1 MLQRKS
7 SAGLRV
13 LKQPILLRAP
23 IPGAIGLSTH
33 LRNLH
38 PLPKLQGR
46 ARPHSKDFLPAT
58 PRRPPS
64 RKGPSCPILR
74 TEKGPDAPC
83 RFSIEAEA
91 CVTSA
96 IVMELEE
103 KSSDSGGGDSGIRG
117 QVRWESSYSS
127 DGKSRISI
135 DVREKS
141 LGSGDAKSRFSI
153 DAKEKSSHSGDGK
166 LRIGIE
172 IKGKS
177 SEVHNGKLGHCIE
190 VKDESSD
197 SGRKPG
203 ISIKVKEKSSA
214 SGDGKS
220 GISIKVKEKSSNSS
234 GEKSDVAGFLTRAAM
249 FGLFCMILWRTREKP
264 DDGNVAFSLFL
275 KAKLKTEK
283 KLDKLEFQEFWRE
296 CQKGI
301 EWREWKRHVS
311 LDAWLD
317 ARCEAYDR
325 GIDVDDVLSQWLKTE
340 INTVPPL
347 CPSTEMSTVELRRWA
362 MQRDGDTMRD
372 VAAKI
377 ERDEAAM
384 RRQREEQKKEAADHG
399 QNCCKS
405 GNCQACEPEK
415 RGDAT
420 FPIQPRSHNCQAPMT
435 EKRDKAFDSR
445 YPPSCCA
452 KSECQNLVSVKS
464 QRDMDASGAS
474 SERYTDGW
482 FWSSKR
488 EESNPV

>member
-91 CVTSA
+91 GVTSA

-166 LRIGIE
+166 LRIGIG

-177 SEVHNGKLGHCIE
+177 SEVHTGKLGHCIE

-220 GISIKVKEKSSNSS
+220 GISVKVKEKSSNSS
-234 GEKSDVAGFLTRAAM
+234 SEKSDVAGFLTRAAI

-264 DDGNVAFSLFL
+264 DDGNVVLSLFL

-311 LDAWLD
+311 FETWLD
-317 ARCEAYDR
+317 ARWEAYDR
-325 GIDVDDVLSQWLKTE
+325 RVDVDEILSQWLDTE
-340 INTVPPL
+340 VNTVPPL
-347 CPSTEMSTVELRRWA
+347 CPSTKMSTIELRRWA
-362 MQRDGDTMRD
+362 MQRDDDTMRD
-372 VAAKI
+372 VVAKT
-377 ERDEAAM
+377 ERHEAAM
-384 RRQREEQKKEAADHG
+384 KRQREQQKKDAADHG

-405 GNCQACEPEK
+405 ASCQACKPEK

-420 FPIQPRSHNCQAPMT
+420 FPIQPRSHICQVPMT
-435 EKRDKAFDSR
+435 EKRDRALDSR

-452 KSECQNLVSVKS
+452 NGECQKLVKDK
-464 QRDMDASGAS
+464 REMDAAGAS
-474 SERYTDGW
+474 SERDTGGW
-482 FWSSKR
+482 FWR
-488 EESNPV
+488 